1 MIENKSSIPYSYT
14 RHKAKTSKKNN
25 NNSHFQSLNIDFVLS
40 LSFLHLSLKPKR
52 VKCNNESHFLM
63 LKIVFVFRASFDL
76 KKRASNKR
84 LGSNKVVGTFFLI
97 VWYIHMKRKDYQKN
111 HFFYQIQNFGVS
123 LSRNDACWQSDQN
136 TPGASSLPSRITC
149 SRRWFTSQGKNL
161 T

>member
-63 LKIVFVFRASFDL
+63 LKIVFD
-76 KKRASNKR
+76 SNKR

-97 VWYIHMKRKDYQKN
+97 VWYIHMKRTI
-111 HFFYQIQNFGVS
+111 FFIKFRILEFPCPGMTHVTKLTRILLDHPACHPES
-123 LSRNDACWQSDQN
+123 LVPEDD
-136 TPGASSLPSRITC
+136 
-149 SRRWFTSQGKNL
+149 
-161 T
+161 